1 MSTQETIQS
10 LNSAVEA
17 HKSGNTNLAKS
28 IYIDILIEDENNV
41 QALCNLGMIYK
52 QNGNFS
58 LSLSTLNKAISLDA
72 SHVVTYMNL
81 ASLYIEIELYDR
93 AYESY
98 EKALEIEPNDANIYN
113 LIAIAYEKQGQ
124 LDKAIEFYKEAI
136 KCDEKFVKAYNN
148 IGVILYKQRRYIPAT
163 EMFKMSLSIDDKFI
177 STYVNLGAAYNKA
190 KLYKEGEKVLL
201 KAIELDDNASGAY
214 ANLGNIY
221 NKMKKHD
228 SARIHHE
235 MALMLD
241 DGSSSNHANI
251 GITYKNLTMLEEA
264 KDSLEKAITIDPDFV
279 NAHFDLA
286 TTYLLMGD
294 YERGFAEYEWRFKK
308 EEMRSLFFDL
318 SDVLQKPRFALDLEI
333 DDKTLLLYS
342 EQGFGDI
349 IQFVRFAEVLKQ
361 MHPILKLKI
370 QVRSELKT
378 LLEAMDCFEE
388 VLVRGEEVGE
398 FDYQL
403 AVMSLPYLLKTTLNS
418 LLPKTYIK
426 AKGEVALEVDEEKLN
441 IGIVWGASSSGES
454 YEDKVFSLEFF
465 KPLMDDKK
473 IQLYS
478 LQVAGDSKQIKE
490 LGLGEEEIVNL
501 EDKLTDFRQTALM
514 IEKLDLVITSDTSVA
529 HLAGAMGKEAYVVLQ
544 KNADWRWGQEDEKTA
559 WYPSLKLCRQDI
571 KGDWDSAFSKV
582 YKLIQERT
590 N

>member
-1 MSTQETIQS
+1 MSTQKTINS
-10 LNSAVEA
+10 LQPAIDA
-17 HKSGNTNLAKS
+17 HKSGNVNLAKS
-28 IYIDILIEDENNV
+28 LYVDALIEDENNI

-58 LSLSTLNKAISLDA
+58 LALSNFTKAVELDSSNVTAHLNLG
-72 SHVVTYMNL
+72 
-81 ASLYIEIELYDR
+81 SLYQEIELFDK
-93 AYESY
+93 AIETYEN
-98 EKALEIEPNDANIYN
+98 ALRISPKDAKIYN
-113 LIAIAYEKQGQ
+113 LCAIVYEKQGQ

-136 KCDEKFVKAYNN
+136 RVDREFVKAYNN
-148 IGVILYKQRRYIPAT
+148 IGVILYKQGKYLQAT
-163 EMFKMSLSIDDKFI
+163 EVFKMSLEIDDKFI

-190 KLYKEGEKVLL
+190 KMFKEGEMVLL

-228 SARIHHE
+228 SARINHE

-241 DGSSSNHANI
+241 EKSSSNHANI
-251 GITYKNLTMLEEA
+251 GITYKNLTMYDEA
-264 KDSLEKAITIDPDFV
+264 INSLEKAIEINPDFV

-308 EEMRSLFFDL
+308 EEMNSLFFDL
-318 SDVLQKPRFALDLEI
+318 SDVLQKPRFSLDLEI

-361 MHPILKLKI
+361 MHPTLKLKI
-370 QVRSELKT
+370 QVRAELKT
-378 LLEAMDCFEE
+378 LFEEMDCFEE

-403 AVMSLPYLLKTTLNS
+403 AVMSLPYLLKTRVETVPSRSYLQ
-418 LLPKTYIK
+418 I
-426 AKGEVALEVDEEKLN
+426 KGEVDLEVDEEKLN
-441 IGIVWGASSSGES
+441 IGIVWGASNTGES
-454 YEDKVFSLEFF
+454 YEDKVFSLEYF
-465 KPLMDDKK
+465 KPLMEDKK
-473 IQLYS
+473 VQLYS

-490 LGLGEEEIVNL
+490 LGLGEEEIINL

-529 HLAGAMGKEAYVVLQ
+529 HLAGAMGKEAVVVLQ

-571 KGDWDSAFSKV
+571 KGDWESAFSKV

-590 N
+590 K